1 MLHQTPIPDARLPV
15 ARLTAALLT
24 AALLTAALLTAA
36 LPAQTSTQPS
46 PAPQQPAPTNSPD
59 QLRVLL
65 TQLRGLDTKAWQ
77 ERLQELE
84 QLAKESDRAA
94 AAHRS
99 LARQLTEQAVIADAR
114 AKALRD
120 EQQQLEDLRKMLLSL
135 PADPTAPAPAPKAS
149 ATKTEPIPPTP
160 APITPAVV
168 TPPSTVPAVAPAMSA
183 AAMPM
188 TAAAPTPAP
197 IAPPVVTPAVVTP
210 PSTIP
215 AVAPAMPAA
224 AMPMTA
230 AAATPAPIAP
240 PAVTPPSTI
249 PAVAPAMPAAA
260 MPMTAAAPTP
270 APITPPA
277 VTPPS
282 TVPAVAPAMPAAAM
296 PMTLWADVAP
306 ILAERCTACHDPD
319 SKKGGLDMTSF
330 TAALQG
336 GGSGK
341 SIVPG
346 QPDQSRL
353 FRMITQQERP
363 FMPRDGDPL
372 EASAIVKIRQWI
384 EQGAAE
390 DTALALSFMSE
401 KTAKQKALAEAVE
414 ASMSG
419 TAPLPENLP
428 TIAVRYPPRTMPVL
442 ALARSP
448 RAPLL
453 ALPGLAQVLLL
464 DGALQTRGVLPCELP
479 RIGAIGFS
487 SDGSLLAIA
496 GGEAGRNGKALV
508 YDVKSGAVTGTFGKE
523 RDVPLAVAI
532 HRGRGLIALGGSS
545 KRARVYALGDGSEVL
560 DGKHDDFV
568 LALEFS
574 PDGSTLAAA
583 DRSGVILLWETD
595 GGRIA
600 QTLRLPKGAANAV
613 AFHRQGRML
622 AVAAGDG
629 TVRMFSVQDG
639 KEQWQKNA
647 HLGEALALAFG
658 PNNRLATGG
667 TDGRIAVFDLDGKAV
682 ARSEPGGDQVQAIAF
697 GVDDNIVIGG
707 DAQGRLQYFDTSTK
721 TVTASQPLSPAQ

>member
-15 ARLTAALLT
+15 ARLT

-135 PADPTAPAPAPKAS
+135 PADPTAPTPAPKAS

-160 APITPAVV
+160 APIAPPAV
-168 TPPSTVPAVAPAMSA
+168 TPPSTV
-183 AAMPM
+183 
-188 TAAAPTPAP
+188 
-197 IAPPVVTPAVVTP
+197 
-210 PSTIP
+210 P

-224 AMPMTA
+224 AMPMTPA
-230 AAATPAPIAP
+230 AAATPAPITP
-240 PAVTPPSTI
+240 PVVTPPSTI
-249 PAVAPAMPAAA
+249 
-260 MPMTAAAPTP
+260 
-270 APITPPA
+270 
-277 VTPPS
+277 
-282 TVPAVAPAMPAAAM
+282 PAVAPAMPAAAM

-401 KTAKQKALAEAVE
+401 KTAKQKSLAEAVE

>member
-15 ARLTAALLT
+15 AR
-24 AALLTAALLTAA
+24 LTAALLTAA

-160 APITPAVV
+160 APIAPPAV
-168 TPPSTVPAVAPAMSA
+168 TPPSTVPAVAPAMS
-183 AAMPM
+183 
-188 TAAAPTPAP
+188 
-197 IAPPVVTPAVVTP
+197 
-210 PSTIP
+210 
-215 AVAPAMPAA
+215 AA

-260 MPMTAAAPTP
+260 MPMTAAAATP
-270 APITPPA
+270 APIAPAA

>member
-1 MLHQTPIPDARLPV
+1 
-15 ARLTAALLT
+15 
-24 AALLTAALLTAA
+24 
-36 LPAQTSTQPS
+36 
-46 PAPQQPAPTNSPD
+46 
-59 QLRVLL
+59 
-65 TQLRGLDTKAWQ
+65 
-77 ERLQELE
+77 
-84 QLAKESDRAA
+84 
-94 AAHRS
+94 
-99 LARQLTEQAVIADAR
+99 
-114 AKALRD
+114 
-120 EQQQLEDLRKMLLSL
+120 
-135 PADPTAPAPAPKAS
+135 
-149 ATKTEPIPPTP
+149 
-160 APITPAVV
+160 
-168 TPPSTVPAVAPAMSA
+168 
-183 AAMPM
+183 
-188 TAAAPTPAP
+188 
-197 IAPPVVTPAVVTP
+197 
-210 PSTIP
+210 
-215 AVAPAMPAA
+215 
-224 AMPMTA
+224 
-230 AAATPAPIAP
+230 
-240 PAVTPPSTI
+240 
-249 PAVAPAMPAAA
+249 
-260 MPMTAAAPTP
+260 
-270 APITPPA
+270 TPPA

>member
-188 TAAAPTPAP
+188 TAAA
-197 IAPPVVTPAVVTP
+197 
-210 PSTIP
+210 
-215 AVAPAMPAA
+215 
-224 AMPMTA
+224 
-230 AAATPAPIAP
+230 ATPAPIAP

-249 PAVAPAMPAAA
+249 
-260 MPMTAAAPTP
+260 
-270 APITPPA
+270 
-277 VTPPS
+277 
-282 TVPAVAPAMPAAAM
+282 PAVAPAMPAAAM

>member
-160 APITPAVV
+160 APIAPPAV
-168 TPPSTVPAVAPAMSA
+168 TPPSTSPAVAPAMPA
-183 AAMPM
+183 AATPR

-230 AAATPAPIAP
+230 AAPTPAPIA
-240 PAVTPPSTI
+240 
-249 PAVAPAMPAAA
+249 
-260 MPMTAAAPTP
+260 
-270 APITPPA
+270 PPA